1 MNMNLIRELLDNE
14 QIAKDFENV
23 QSTQEM
29 QVISLLLLRN
39 NLQMIRN
46 DVKEIAGWVKLFGLV
61 FVIGLMLSL
70 IF

>member
-1 MNMNLIRELLDNE
+1 VNMNLVRELLDNE

-23 QSTQEM
+23 QSTEEM

-39 NLQMIRN
+39 NLQIIRN
-46 DVKEIAGWVKLFGLV
+46 DVKEIAGWVKLFGAV

>member
-1 MNMNLIRELLDNE
+1 MNLIRELLDNE

>member
-1 MNMNLIRELLDNE
+1 MNMNLVRELLDNE

-23 QSTQEM
+23 QSTEEM

-39 NLQMIRN
+39 NLQIIRN
-46 DVKEIAGWVKLFGLV
+46 DVKEIAGWVKLFGAV

>member
-1 MNMNLIRELLDNE
+1 MNLVRELLDNE

-23 QSTQEM
+23 QSTEEM

-46 DVKEIAGWVKLFGLV
+46 DVKEIAGWVKLFGVV
-61 FVIGLMLSL
+61 FVIGLVLSL